1 VDQLVRPELLNAEL
15 KLVAGKV
22 SKLKSVRELQLR
34 HALAQLPAVG
44 NGVLNEVSPL
54 DFHAL
59 AKLTFSP
66 FVPRFM
72 SAGKEVREEQSSH
85 ALEKFVTLL
94 NALLAAAPLS
104 TK

>member
-34 HALAQLPAVG
+34 HAFAQLPAVG

-59 AKLTFSP
+59 AKFTFSP

>member
-1 VDQLVRPELLNAEL
+1 MTLGISVDQLVRPELLNAEL

-34 HALAQLPAVG
+34 HALPQSPAVG

-54 DFHAL
+54 CFHAL
-59 AKLTFSP
+59 AKLTFVT

-72 SAGKEVREEQSSH
+72 SAGKDVREEQPNH
-85 ALEKFVTLL
+85 A
-94 NALLAAAPLS
+94 
-104 TK
+104 